1 MSQEYP
7 KMLYSGDGNKVNHS
21 GRVVHSA
28 EEEAQF
34 REIGFVDYADLP
46 EFVAEP
52 EETTGEAPQG
62 FVTVEQFDSVAER
75 LAVAEDE
82 IKRLHEVITIP
93 IQQDSSGSIAPQ
105 PSDYSA
111 MSNEQLRAVLDEKGI
126 KYLARDGKETL
137 INLLEESNV

>member
-46 EFVAEP
+46 EFVPEP
-52 EETTGEAPQG
+52 EEKTGETPTG
-62 FVTVEQFDSVAER
+62 FVTTEQFDSVAER
-75 LAVAEDE
+75 LATAEAE
-82 IKRLHEVITIP
+82 IERLKGGAVE
-93 IQQDSSGSIAPQ
+93 PQ
-105 PSDYSA
+105 ATDYSA
-111 MSNEQLRAVLDEKGI
+111 MSNEQLRALLDEKGI
-126 KYLARDGKETL
+126 EYLARDSKAE
-137 INLLEESNV
+137 LLARLG